1 MSGKHLYGQMWINV
15 HLFFKPEIKPDL
27 LPNRFYSFF
36 SIRLEKKR
44 GGEGLG
50 KRNKGRKQSECVSY
64 LWGSCQ
70 KKPDSES
77 GRNKD
82 KKKNCRIG
90 RKGRQRESSDAPQS
104 CCGLLK

>member
-15 HLFFKPEIKPDL
+15 HLFFKPEI
-27 LPNRFYSFF
+27 NRLTGFSFF
-36 SIRLEKKR
+36 YFITERENKER
-44 GGEGLG
+44 VG
-50 KRNKGRKQSECVSY
+50 KRNKGRKESVSY

-82 KKKNCRIG
+82 RKKNSGIG
-90 RKGRQRESSDAPQS
+90 WKGRQREASDAPYS